1 MVSLRENF
9 IEQMRQ
15 ARESLDIN
23 QETLGKMMSVSRI
36 TVNRWENG
44 ERVPDLDTVE
54 KIAKALNKK
63 AVITLKDNSDSEKEE
78 NKVSQETKELCLMAE
93 KLDCDARKHIRG
105 LIEILSKK

>member
-9 IEQMRQ
+9 IEQMKQ

-23 QETLGKMMSVSRI
+23 QEALGKKMSVSRI

-63 AVITLKDNSDSEKEE
+63 AVITLQDNSEKEE
-78 NKVSQETKELCLMAE
+78 SKVSQEAKELCLMIE

-105 LIEILSKK
+105 LIEILSRK

>member
-23 QETLGKMMSVSRI
+23 QEALGKMMSVSRI

-63 AVITLKDNSDSEKEE
+63 AVITLQDDSEKEE
-78 NKVSQETKELCLMAE
+78 NKVSQEAKELCLMIE

-105 LIEILSKK
+105 LIEILSRK